1 MLAPFYRLNENETKK
16 SYGTVGSNFESSY
29 LIIAKKF
36 VCTERIEL
44 LFVTR
49 ISLDS
54 HLFPWYLSCV
64 YTQDGGLSNGKE
76 KLISK
81 CLERY
86 LFQKKNNKKM
96 FKKRTSEWTRDSL
109 FSIFSLNHVAVSNKN
124 RRKSSG
130 EAWWTRACWKP
141 QKEKK
146 KMLANKM
153 QAGRCILIRY
163 PYLQPRDVYAEIC
176 TRRKAYETRGISC
189 CAPFVLCREW
199 FPCESPIPP
208 PCAPRPGYRALFIR
222 YERYEILVYTEYSK
236 HGNARRSCN
245 YGSLFFFFRDSRTT
259 HTHTQIYIYP
269 KRNVLQY
276 SVTIH
281 IGPSRNG
288 TRMENFTFHRGRPK
302 KGNERVRWK
311 RRIENRARW
320 RRISSNPP
328 CTNYTS

>member
-1 MLAPFYRLNENETKK
+1 
-16 SYGTVGSNFESSY
+16 
-29 LIIAKKF
+29 
-36 VCTERIEL
+36 
-44 LFVTR
+44 
-49 ISLDS
+49 
-54 HLFPWYLSCV
+54 
-64 YTQDGGLSNGKE
+64 
-76 KLISK
+76 
-81 CLERY
+81 
-86 LFQKKNNKKM
+86 M
-96 FKKRTSEWTRDSL
+96 FKKRTSEWTGDSL

-259 HTHTQIYIYP
+259 HTHTHIYI
-269 KRNVLQY
+269 RNETCYNTLLRF
-276 SVTIH
+276 TLGH
-281 IGPSRNG
+281 PE
-288 TRMENFTFHRGRPK
+288 MEQGWKILRFTAADQK
-302 KGNERVRWK
+302 KGTSESVGNDGSRTEPDGAGY
-311 RRIENRARW
+311 RA
-320 RRISSNPP
+320 IHLVQTTPAKPTVSNYLTHSKTSRKSPTPP
-328 CTNYTS
+328 SLRSNLHRTRT